1 MKKGPAW
8 RWEDIQKLVMSWKR
22 VIQEG
27 GNGFHIELAER
38 ASEIITERS
47 PLDLVEPL

>member
-1 MKKGPAW
+1 MKKGPLW

-27 GNGFHIELAER
+27 GNGFYAELAER
-38 ASEIITERS
+38 ISEIIIEKS
-47 PLDLVEPL
+47 PLDLVE